1 MKQADVDEHMKL
13 SENFQSH
20 LRSLADE
27 QALNDG
33 DSIGAGLLLVLA
45 RRIQLDTNDWRRMVK
60 VKDAPALPAGVVEI
74 DKRHRHDFTESV
86 AMGENP
92 PRCKCGHVKNPNGRP
107 RTQQVIAPVKGPVF
121 P

>member
-1 MKQADVDEHMKL
+1 MKKADADDHVRL

-27 QALNDG
+27 QAREGQDVP
-33 DSIGAGLLLVLA
+33 AGLLLLLA
-45 RRIQLDTNDWRRMVK
+45 RRVYIVTTEWRVSIQVDDAQP
-60 VKDAPALPAGVVEI
+60 APAAVVEI
-74 DKRHRHDFTESV
+74 EKRHRHDFTESV
-86 AMGENP
+86 AMGQNP

-107 RTQQVIAPVKGPVF
+107 RTQQVIAPAKGPVF